1 MTDKEQE
8 LVEIKKAISKI
19 LNGGQSYRIGNRT
32 MTRADLKTLY
42 DMQTKVEN
50 EIAESE
56 KGDILGRNASAAV
69 FDRR

>member
-19 LNGGQSYRIGNRT
+19 LNGGQ
-32 MTRADLKTLY
+32 ADLKTLY

-56 KGDILGRNASAAV
+56 KGGILGRNASAAV

>member
-50 EIAESE
+50 EIDESE
-56 KGDILGRNASAAV
+56 KGGILGRNASAAV

>member
-50 EIAESE
+50 EIAESQ
-56 KGDILGRNASAAV
+56 KGGILGRNASAAV

>member
-56 KGDILGRNASAAV
+56 KGGILGRNTAAAV

>member
-56 KGDILGRNASAAV
+56 KGGTLGRNTSAAV

>member
-50 EIAESE
+50 EIAEE
-56 KGDILGRNASAAV
+56 
-69 FDRR
+69 

>member
-8 LVEIKKAISKI
+8 LTEIKKAISKI

-56 KGDILGRNASAAV
+56 KGGILGRNALAAV

>member
-8 LVEIKKAISKI
+8 LTEIKKAISKI
-19 LNGGQSYRIGNRT
+19 LNGGQSDRIGNRT

-56 KGDILGRNASAAV
+56 KGGILGRNTSAAV

>member
-8 LVEIKKAISKI
+8 LTEIKKAISKI

-42 DMQTKVEN
+42 DMQTKVE
-50 EIAESE
+50 SE
-56 KGDILGRNASAAV
+56 KGGILGRNTSAAV

>member
-56 KGDILGRNASAAV
+56 KGGILGRNAAAAV

>member
-56 KGDILGRNASAAV
+56 KGGILGRNASSAV

>member
-1 MTDKEQE
+1 MAD
-8 LVEIKKAISKI
+8 
-19 LNGGQSYRIGNRT
+19 NHIGLET
-32 MTRADLKTLY
+32 

-56 KGDILGRNASAAV
+56 KGGILGRNASAAV

>member
-56 KGDILGRNASAAV
+56 KGRHTRTKRIGSG
-69 FDRR
+69 F

>member
-56 KGDILGRNASAAV
+56 KSGILGRNTSAAV

>member
-50 EIAESE
+50 EIGESE
-56 KGDILGRNASAAV
+56 KGGILGRNASAAV